1 VPERITYLL
10 TAYYLTTPLAMQ
22 ASIFGACPQAR
33 MKWEGC
39 GRKGIRRKNVW
50 MMIDGGGSVMS
61 PDGVAVSR
69 IVCMSA
75 SVIFP
80 CTIKSKRFLLVP
92 THPGSPGKKAVRWL
106 CVLLLWYLS
115 NNVGWM
121 SRRVSYL
128 KKKLFHQS

>member
-1 VPERITYLL
+1 M
-10 TAYYLTTPLAMQ
+10 PLARQ
-22 ASIFGACPQAR
+22 ASIFGASPQAR

-50 MMIDGGGSVMS
+50 MMIDGGGSLMS
-61 PDGVAVSR
+61 PDGMAVSR
-69 IVCMSA
+69 IVCVSA

-92 THPGSPGKKAVRWL
+92 THPGSPGKRAVKWL

-115 NNVGWM
+115 NNCWLDVMKGI
-121 SRRVSYL
+121 L
-128 KKKLFHQS
+128 LEKKLFHQS